1 MIKMSTFDAMLNI
14 FIIII
19 LIILIIIIIII
30 ITIIRLANE
39 DEKGSM
45 NQRIV
50 PSQSG
55 SYASSHSS

>member
-1 MIKMSTFDAMLNI
+1 MSTFDAMLNI